1 MKECNLDRRQF
12 LKSAA
17 LSAATIGFSQQAML
31 QRAEAAAKATDY
43 TQKIPHRPLGKTGDS
58 VPILQIGTAQTLDQQ
73 YDKILH
79 LLFREGVYFIDT
91 ALSYGWGSS
100 QKAIANFASQ
110 IGGRQKLWITSKS
123 SAWSLDGF
131 VADIDKC
138 LADLQTNY
146 LDLFLRHSVSD
157 AEDINRDF
165 VQIGEKLKKSG
176 KTRFFGFSSHG
187 GDVVEL
193 LNKAAK
199 TGGIDAILFS
209 YNFRRYGHR
218 ELSLAMDNC
227 KEAGIGLIAMK
238 TMGAVP
244 RDAEAVLNFKSRNFT
259 LGQAK
264 LKSVWADDRIDSVV
278 VEMDSTRVA
287 RENIAAAKSE
297 EQLTANEIHQLNRL
311 AAMTA
316 HYSCQ
321 GCSHLCEKAVNNS
334 ARIADSMRY
343 LMYHECYGK
352 TKAAKEFYHQIPMN
366 NRSLTD
372 QEISVAQSICPQ
384 GIDIRS
390 RLELA
395 QRILSS

>member
-1 MKECNLDRRQF
+1 MKEYNPNRRQF

-17 LSAATIGFSQQAML
+17 LSAATIGFSQQTIL
-31 QRAEAAAKATDY
+31 NRAEAATKKTDY
-43 TQKIPHRPLGKTGDS
+43 SQKIPHRSLGKTGVS
-58 VPILQIGTAQTLDQQ
+58 VPILQIGTAQTLDQG

-79 LLFREGVYFIDT
+79 LLFREGVYSLDT

-110 IGGRQKLWITSKS
+110 IGGRQKLWLTSKS
-123 SAWSLDGF
+123 SAYSLKGF
-131 VADIDKC
+131 VEDIDEC
-138 LADLQTNY
+138 LVDLKTDY
-146 LDLFLRHSVSD
+146 LNLYLRHSVSD

-165 VQIGEKLKKSG
+165 VQTGEKLKNSG
-176 KTRFFGFSSHG
+176 KTRFIGFSSHG
-187 GDVVEL
+187 GNVVEL

-199 TGGIDAILFS
+199 IGGIDAILFS
-209 YNFRRYGHR
+209 YNFRRYGYR
-218 ELSLAMDNC
+218 ELSLAMDKC

-238 TMGAVP
+238 TMGSVP
-244 RDAEAVLNFKSRNFT
+244 RDAEAVLNFKSQSFT

-278 VEMDSTRVA
+278 VEMDSTKVA

-297 EQLTANEIHQLNRL
+297 VQLTANEIHQLNRL

-316 HYSCQ
+316 QYSCQ
-321 GCSHLCEKAVNNS
+321 GCSHLCEKAVNKS
-334 ARIADSMRY
+334 ARIADSLRY

-352 TKAAKEFYHQIPMN
+352 KDIAKEFYHQIPLD

-372 QEISVAQSICPQ
+372 QETTIAQSICPQ
-384 GIDIRS
+384 GIDIKS

>member
-1 MKECNLDRRQF
+1 MKRYNLDRRQF

-17 LSAATIGFSQQAML
+17 LSAATIGFSQQAIL
-31 QRAEAAAKATDY
+31 DRAEAATKKTDY
-43 TQKIPHRPLGKTGDS
+43 SQEIPHRPRGKTGAS
-58 VPILQIGTAQTLDQQ
+58 VPILQIGTSQALDQE

-79 LLFREGVYFIDT
+79 LLFREGVYFLDT

-100 QKAIANFASQ
+100 QKAIATFASQ
-110 IGGRQKLWITSKS
+110 IGGRDKLWITSKS
-123 SAWSLDGF
+123 SAWKLNGF
-131 VADIDKC
+131 VEDIDEC
-138 LADLQTNY
+138 LADLKTDY
-146 LDLFLRHSVSD
+146 LDLYLRHSVSD
-157 AEDINRDF
+157 AEDINRDLI
-165 VQIGEKLKKSG
+165 QIGEKLKKSG

-187 GDVVEL
+187 GNVVEL

-209 YNFRRYGHR
+209 YNFRRYGDR

-238 TMGAVP
+238 SMGSVP
-244 RDAEAVLNFKSRNFT
+244 RDAEAVLQFKSQNFT

-278 VEMDSTRVA
+278 VEMDSIKVA

-311 AAMTA
+311 AAMTSQ
-316 HYSCQ
+316 YSCQ

-334 ARIADSMRY
+334 ARIADSLRY

-352 TKAAKEFYHQIPMN
+352 TDIAKEFYHLIPVN
-366 NRSLTD
+366 SRSLTD
-372 QEISVAQSICPQ
+372 QETTIAQSICPQ
-384 GIDIRS
+384 GIDIKS

-395 QRILSS
+395 QRKLSS

>member
-1 MKECNLDRRQF
+1 MKDYSLDRRQF

-17 LSAATIGFSQQAML
+17 LSAASIGISHQAIL
-31 QRAEAAAKATDY
+31 KRAEAATEKTDY
-43 TQKIPHRPLGKTGDS
+43 SQKIPHRPLGKTGAS
-58 VPILQIGTAQTLDQQ
+58 VPILQIGTAQTLDQE
-73 YDKILH
+73 YDKLLH
-79 LLFREGVYFIDT
+79 LLFREGVYYLDT

-110 IGGRQKLWITSKS
+110 IGGRHKLWITSKS

-131 VADIDKC
+131 VEDIDKC
-138 LADLQTNY
+138 LADLKTDY
-146 LDLFLRHSVSD
+146 LDLYLSHSVNSAD
-157 AEDINRDF
+157 AINRDLIQ
-165 VQIGEKLKKSG
+165 VGEKLKKTG

-187 GDVVEL
+187 GNVVEL
-193 LNKAAK
+193 LNKAVK

-238 TMGAVP
+238 TMGSVP

-278 VEMDSTRVA
+278 VEMDSTKVA
-287 RENIAAAKSE
+287 RENIAAAKSG

-316 HYSCQ
+316 QYSCQ
-321 GCSHLCEKAVNNS
+321 GCSHLCEKAVGDS
-334 ARIADSMRY
+334 ARIADSLRY

-352 TKAAKEFYHQIPMN
+352 SDIAREFYHQIP
-366 NRSLTD
+366 RDRRTLTD
-372 QEISVAQSICPQ
+372 QETTIAQSICPQ
-384 GIDIRS
+384 GIDIKS

-395 QRILSS
+395 QKILSS

>member
-1 MKECNLDRRQF
+1 MKEYNPDRRQF

-17 LSAATIGFSQQAML
+17 LSAATIGLSHQAIL
-31 QRAEAAAKATDY
+31 ERAEAATTKTDY
-43 TQKIPHRPLGKTGDS
+43 SQKIPHRPLGKTGAS
-58 VPILQIGTAQTLDQQ
+58 VPILQIGTSQALDQE

-79 LLFREGVYFIDT
+79 LLFREGVYYLDT

-110 IGGRQKLWITSKS
+110 IGGRHKLWITSKS

-131 VADIDKC
+131 VEDIDEC
-138 LADLQTNY
+138 LADLKTDY
-146 LDLFLRHSVSD
+146 LDLFLRHSLND
-157 AEDINRDF
+157 ADAINRDLI
-165 VQIGEKLKKSG
+165 QIGEKLKKSG

-187 GDVVEL
+187 GNVVEL

-238 TMGAVP
+238 TMGSVP
-244 RDAEAVLNFKSRNFT
+244 RDAEAVLKFKSQNFT

-278 VEMDSTRVA
+278 VEMDSIKVA
-287 RENIAAAKSE
+287 RENIAAAKSG

-316 HYSCQ
+316 QYSCQ
-321 GCSHLCEKAVNNS
+321 GCSHLCEKAVNKS
-334 ARIADSMRY
+334 ARIADSLRY

-352 TKAAKEFYHQIPMN
+352 KDIAKEFYHQIPID

-372 QEISVAQSICPQ
+372 QETTIAQSICPQ
-384 GIDIRS
+384 GIDIKS

-395 QRILSS
+395 QKVLSS

>member
-1 MKECNLDRRQF
+1 MKKCNLDRRQF
-12 LKSAA
+12 LKSAV
-17 LSAATIGFSQQAML
+17 LSAATIGLSHQAIL
-31 QRAEAAAKATDY
+31 NRAEAATRKTDFS
-43 TQKIPHRPLGKTGDS
+43 QKIPHRHLGKTGAS
-58 VPILQIGTAQTLDQQ
+58 VPILQIGTALTLDQD

-79 LLFREGVYFIDT
+79 LLFREGVYYLDT
-91 ALSYGWGSS
+91 ALSYGWGTS

-110 IGGRQKLWITSKS
+110 IGGRNKLWITSKS
-123 SAWSLDGF
+123 GAWSLNGF
-131 VADIDKC
+131 VKDIDEC
-138 LADLQTNY
+138 LADLETDY
-146 LDLFLRHSVSD
+146 LDLYLRHSVND
-157 AEDINRDF
+157 ADDINRDLI
-165 VQIGEKLKKSG
+165 QIGEKLKKSG

-193 LNKAAK
+193 LNKAVK

-238 TMGAVP
+238 TMGSVP
-244 RDAEAVLNFKSRNFT
+244 ADAEAVLNFKSKNFT

-278 VEMDSTRVA
+278 VEMDSTKVA
-287 RENIAAAKSE
+287 RENIAAAKSG
-297 EQLTANEIHQLNRL
+297 EQLIANEIHQLNRL

-316 HYSCQ
+316 QYSCQ

-334 ARIADSMRY
+334 AKIADSLRY
-343 LMYHECYGK
+343 LMYHECYK
-352 TKAAKEFYHQIPMN
+352 KDIAKEFYHQIPIN

-372 QEISVAQSICPQ
+372 
-384 GIDIRS
+384 
-390 RLELA
+390 
-395 QRILSS
+395 

>member
-1 MKECNLDRRQF
+1 MKEYNPNRRQF

-17 LSAATIGFSQQAML
+17 LSAATIGFSQQIIL
-31 QRAEAAAKATDY
+31 NRAEAATQKTDY
-43 TQKIPHRPLGKTGDS
+43 SQKIPHRSLGKTGAS
-58 VPILQIGTAQTLDQQ
+58 VPILQIGTAQTLDQG

-79 LLFREGVYFIDT
+79 LLFREGVYSLDT

-110 IGGRQKLWITSKS
+110 IGGRQKLWLTSKS
-123 SAWSLDGF
+123 SAYSLKGF
-131 VADIDKC
+131 VEDIDEC
-138 LADLQTNY
+138 LVDLKTDY
-146 LDLFLRHSVSD
+146 LDLYLRHSVSD

-165 VQIGEKLKKSG
+165 VQTGEKLKNSG
-176 KTRFFGFSSHG
+176 KTRFIGFSSHG
-187 GDVVEL
+187 GNVVEL

-199 TGGIDAILFS
+199 IGGIDAILFS
-209 YNFRRYGHR
+209 YNFRRYGYR

-238 TMGAVP
+238 TMGSVP
-244 RDAEAVLNFKSRNFT
+244 RDAEAVLNFKSQNFT

-278 VEMDSTRVA
+278 VEMDSTKVA
-287 RENIAAAKSE
+287 RENITAAKSE
-297 EQLTANEIHQLNRL
+297 KQLTANEIHQLNRL

-316 HYSCQ
+316 QYSCQ
-321 GCSHLCEKAVNNS
+321 GCSHLCEKAVNKS
-334 ARIADSMRY
+334 ARIADSLRY

-352 TKAAKEFYHQIPMN
+352 KDIAKEFYHQIPLD

-372 QEISVAQSICPQ
+372 QETTIAQSICPQ
-384 GIDIRS
+384 GIDIKS